1 MSGWLWCG
9 PAAAKSERWRG
20 KREVRDLILGLLLLA
35 GVVDEKRDLEA
46 VVGGDGVEEEG
57 HDAGADWG
65 Q

>member
-1 MSGWLWCG
+1 M
-9 PAAAKSERWRG
+9 
-20 KREVRDLILGLLLLA
+20 RDLILGLLLLA

-46 VVGGDGVEEEG
+46 AVGGDGVEEEG